1 MARLVKEFGWDEMA
15 VQKWLGIVMLI
26 GQEIEWTG
34 DQLLGI
40 VHSLE
45 GTWSLGRVR
54 SRRLSLVQVLK
65 LSIEPC

>member
-1 MARLVKEFGWDEMA
+1 MA

-45 GTWSLGRVR
+45 GTWLLGRVR

>member
-1 MARLVKEFGWDEMA
+1 MARLDKEFGWVAMA

-34 DQLLGI
+34 GELLVI

-45 GTWSLGRVR
+45 ETWLLGRVR
-54 SRRLSLVQVLK
+54 SRK
-65 LSIEPC
+65 

>member
-1 MARLVKEFGWDEMA
+1 MGRLDKEFGWAAKA
-15 VQKWLGIVMLI
+15 VQKWLVIVMLI

-45 GTWSLGRVR
+45 GTW
-54 SRRLSLVQVLK
+54 
-65 LSIEPC
+65 